1 MQILILYRLLDKTYA
16 EFEEKIVDGKVLLF
30 TRNGVFQ
37 VRLYKGNRQYIYKSL
52 KTRDSAKARELAVRA
67 HYELEF
73 HSYHCR
79 LNVSVMCLM
88 SMNDCVRTRM
98 HVALI
103 RTTTKPI
110 SSKQVIT
117 CCARYGV

>member
-1 MQILILYRLLDKTYA
+1 MLGKTEG
-16 EFEEKIVDGKVLLF
+16 EFEEKLLDGKVLLF
-30 TRNGVFQ
+30 TRNGIFQ
-37 VRLYKGNRQYIYKSL
+37 VRLYKGKRQYIFKSL
-52 KTRDSAKARELAVRA
+52 KTRDLAKARDLAVRA

-117 CCARYGV
+117 CYARYGV